1 MCNKALLSGAIF
13 IGRVIKVDTV
23 FKWLVAAGGATVSFL
38 FGGWTQLMTVLVV
51 FITID
56 FLSGVALA
64 AKEGRAASGELWLGV
79 TRKIGTLA
87 IVAVAH
93 LLDTTI
99 GDAHLIRDAAIF
111 FYLAGE
117 LLSLIE
123 NAGRLGVPIP
133 PVISRAVEVLR
144 GKAGD
149 KE

>member
-1 MCNKALLSGAIF
+1 METFIKSLVGVAGAAI
-13 IGRVIKVDTV
+13 
-23 FKWLVAAGGATVSFL
+23 SFL

-51 FITID
+51 FIILD
-56 FLSGVALA
+56 FISGVALA
-64 AKEGRAASGELWLGV
+64 AKEGRAASRELWLGV
-79 TRKIGTLA
+79 TRKIGTMA

-123 NAGRLGVPIP
+123 NAGQLGVPIP
-133 PVISRAVEVLR
+133 PVLRQAVEVLR
-144 GKAGD
+144 GKGEQ
-149 KE
+149 K